1 LSIKH
6 GEIIA
11 IGDELISGRVL
22 NTTSCFA
29 ADRLFNAGYA
39 IKRITVI
46 GDDPDDINECLLRAV
61 DRSSFVIISGG
72 LGPTSDDITNE
83 VAAKALGRRLV
94 RNEGIMKR
102 LEECRASGRCPA
114 DFPMDKLAML
124 PEAAEEL
131 NPSGHAAGY
140 YLRHNGVILFF
151 LPGVPEQL
159 REHLIRRVLPTLE
172 KINGRQPG
180 GLKKTFRIFGRSEI
194 ELNMLI
200 APIDRKYRDIK
211 VGYYPNFPEVFVS
224 LSMLEDRDGKAYFD
238 SMCREVRALLAEN
251 ITGED
256 DETLEKNIGR
266 LLIRKKARLAV
277 AESCTGGMMG
287 RQITSVPGSSA
298 WFEMGVVTYANN
310 AKRKLLG
317 VSEGTLAAHG
327 AVSSET
333 AAEMAEGVRKLA
345 GSDYALSI
353 TGIAG
358 PGGGSEQKPVGTVFI
373 GMTTPEKTVA
383 ERFLFQGRREQ
394 IRTISVAAALDW
406 LRRHLSFGS
415 YIPGIKTAA

>member
-1 LSIKH
+1 
-6 GEIIA
+6 
-11 IGDELISGRVL
+11 
-22 NTTSCFA
+22 
-29 ADRLFNAGYA
+29 
-39 IKRITVI
+39 
-46 GDDPDDINECLLRAV
+46 
-61 DRSSFVIISGG
+61 
-72 LGPTSDDITNE
+72 
-83 VAAKALGRRLV
+83 
-94 RNEGIMKR
+94 
-102 LEECRASGRCPA
+102 
-114 DFPMDKLAML
+114 
-124 PEAAEEL
+124 
-131 NPSGHAAGY
+131 
-140 YLRHNGVILFF
+140 
-151 LPGVPEQL
+151 
-159 REHLIRRVLPTLE
+159 
-172 KINGRQPG
+172 
-180 GLKKTFRIFGRSEI
+180 
-194 ELNMLI
+194 
-200 APIDRKYRDIK
+200 